1 VYTGGGPKAR
11 LISFPRGVAPVLL
24 TCPTC
29 QTGLQIPDG
38 TTAMVRCPTCRTIFS
53 PADSPA
59 PPAVAPAPPPEDTTP
74 PAPPRAKK
82 RVDAE
87 ADDRPRRK
95 TRPRDEDDRPRRKR
109 RDEEPD
115 EEEEERPRR
124 KAEPEDGLTPEG
136 RRRQK
141 AAFQRAMWG
150 CRLVYWSLLLYIL
163 SMVVVILFFM
173 MTATAAG
180 EVPALLSVAGVLC
193 LANWVLGAVGI
204 GLCVSGPKSPGHVGY
219 GIAAAVAAGVHLIF
233 VLATLDRGDAFAEF
247 KKLETEADALAGFST
262 KLVKL
267 GMYGVWLAYPSE
279 GFTPRQAPLFV
290 VCGAAE
296 MLRLILLT
304 TLLSCL
310 ARAGGDEELSH
321 KCVRAAAVAVF
332 VPGALVFGMLGVV
345 SFVIETGAEGSSM
358 GKIILETTR
367 MGAYALLAGMLVPPS
382 VAARDVADVCEA
394 PFQKPVN
401 LAG

>member
-1 VYTGGGPKAR
+1 M
-11 LISFPRGVAPVLL
+11 LL

-29 QTGLQIPDG
+29 QTGLQVPDG
-38 TTAMVRCPTCRTIFS
+38 TTAMVRCPTCKTIFS

-59 PPAVAPAPPPEDTTP
+59 PPAVEPAEVPEPAPAESRP
-74 PAPPRAKK
+74 PARPEEKPRTKK

-87 ADDRPRRK
+87 TDDRPRRK
-95 TRPRDEDDRPRRKR
+95 TPPRDEDEDRPRRKR
-109 RDEEPD
+109 REEEPDD

-124 KAEPEDGLTPEG
+124 KPEPEDGLTPEQ
-136 RRRQK
+136 RRHQK

-150 CRLVYWSLLLYIL
+150 CRLLYWSLLLYML
-163 SMVVVILFFM
+163 SMIAVIAFFM

-180 EVPALLSVAGVLC
+180 EVPVLLSIAGVLC
-193 LANWVLGAVGI
+193 LANWILGAVGV
-204 GLCVSGPKSPGHVGY
+204 GLCISGPKSPGHIGY
-219 GIAAAVAAGVHLIF
+219 GIAAAVAVGVHLIF
-233 VLATLDRGDAFAEF
+233 VLATLDRGEAFAEF
-247 KKLETEADALAGFST
+247 KKLETELDALAGFST

-267 GMYGVWLAYPSE
+267 AMYGVWVAYPSE
-279 GFTPRQAPLFV
+279 GFTPRQAPMFV

-296 MLRLILLT
+296 MLRLILIA

-321 KCVRAAAVAVF
+321 RCIRAAAVAVF
-332 VPGALVFGMLGVV
+332 VPGALVFGMLAVV
-345 SFVIETGAEGSSM
+345 ASVVETGAEGSSM

-367 MGAYALLAGMLVPPS
+367 MGAYALLAGMLVPAS

-394 PFQKPVN
+394 PFQKPIN